1 MFLTLVFLISAIAG
15 ACGITFGAG
24 ISPWWLFALI
34 PGLFI
39 GIELLYLLILLVIG
53 ALMPKKEPKKSSA
66 YCRWNI
72 RYFLAWVMRVLNV
85 KIHITGRELIPAE
98 PCVLISNHRS
108 VFDPMTVLA
117 KFNRKKLLFISKESN
132 FKYPIAGPFI
142 RRAAFLPIDRENGI
156 RALRTLKDAAD
167 RMKSEG
173 VDFGIYPE
181 GSRTK
186 TGALQEFK
194 SGAFYLAKKAE
205 APIVVMAV
213 RNTERVGKKLFRR
226 VHVYLDVF
234 AVIDRETVRATS
246 MEDLATMTHDM
257 IEEHLKTVS

>member
-1 MFLTLVFLISAIAG
+1 MFLTLLFLASAIAG
-15 ACGITFGAG
+15 ACGITFGAA

-34 PGLFI
+34 PGMFL
-39 GIELLYLLILLVIG
+39 GVELLYLLCLLIIG
-53 ALMPKKEPKKSSA
+53 MLMPKKEPKKSSA

-85 KIHITGRELIPAE
+85 KVHLTGRELLPAE

-108 VFDPMTVLA
+108 AFDPMTVLA
-117 KFNRKKLLFISKESN
+117 KLNRKKLLYISKESN

-142 RRAAFLPIDRENGI
+142 RRAAFLPIDRENGM
-156 RALRTLKDAAD
+156 RALRTLKNAAD
-167 RMKSEG
+167 RMKAEG

-186 TGALQEFK
+186 TGELQEFK
-194 SGAFYLAKKAE
+194 SGAFYLAKKAD
-205 APIVVMAV
+205 APIVVMTA
-213 RNTERVGKKLFRR
+213 RNTEAVGKKPFRR
-226 VHVYLDVF
+226 VHVYLDIF

-246 MEDLATMTHDM
+246 MEDLAKMTHDM
-257 IEEHLKTVS
+257 VEEHLKKLS